1 MSLRHDRLELL
12 DRYLRIATIS
22 RQVTSEM
29 IDAVRGLWRGLGL
42 ELTVLASPDG
52 AGTPA
57 LYGELPGPEGAPTL
71 LLYGHYD
78 VQPTGD
84 PARWQWQGVKCE
96 PFVPAYFVDGRTVE
110 PRSLDDRALEDVVMV
125 GRGGADNKGQHLS
138 NILGAM
144 DAVRAGTVQW
154 KVKIIL
160 DGEEEHGSPNLEA
173 IALAHRD
180 RLAASV
186 LIGSDGPKQRNAP
199 TLVMGV
205 RGLLTVDIVA
215 DNGQATSVHSGNY
228 GNIVPNPV
236 LPLARLVADIEE
248 RTRGFAAAHDA
259 FRREASEVFAKWE
272 DKAVWTPFLRP
283 TVNVNHFM
291 TDGASPTLRR
301 TIIPRSAH
309 ARLDVRLTPDTPLAA
324 IQALVER
331 AVADHQ
337 GRTPGITFTV
347 KTSGQPASYTS
358 PARPEFGWLLR
369 LLEEHWGEEPV
380 ALPVL
385 GGTLPLHVFSDVLG
399 IPCLWIPAA
408 NSNNQQHDVNEH
420 YVLRHFY
427 RQIEVYRAI
436 VSSRPM

>member
-22 RQVTSEM
+22 RQVTAEM
-29 IDAVRGLWRGLGL
+29 IDAVRALWRGLGL
-42 ELTVLASPDG
+42 ELTPLSPPDG

-96 PFVPAYFVDGRTVE
+96 PFVPAYFVDARAVE
-110 PRSLDDRALEDVVMV
+110 PRSLDDRALEDVVVV

-138 NILGAM
+138 NVLGAM
-144 DAVRAGTVQW
+144 DAVRAGTARW

-173 IALAHRD
+173 IARAHRD

-215 DNGQATSVHSGNY
+215 DNGQTTSVHSGNY

-248 RTRGFAAAHDA
+248 RTRGWAAAHDA

-324 IQALVER
+324 IQELVER
-331 AVADHQ
+331 TVGEHQ
-337 GRTPGITFTV
+337 GRTPGITFTL

-369 LLEEHWGEEPV
+369 LLEEHGDEEPV
-380 ALPVL
+380 ALPIL
-385 GGTLPLHVFSDVLG
+385 GGTLPLHVFTDVLG

-420 YVLRHFY
+420 YGLRHFY
-427 RQIEVYRAI
+427 RQTALYAAI

>member
-1 MSLRHDRLELL
+1 
-12 DRYLRIATIS
+12 
-22 RQVTSEM
+22 
-29 IDAVRGLWRGLGL
+29 
-42 ELTVLASPDG
+42 
-52 AGTPA
+52 
-57 LYGELPGPEGAPTL
+57 
-71 LLYGHYD
+71 
-78 VQPTGD
+78 
-84 PARWQWQGVKCE
+84 
-96 PFVPAYFVDGRTVE
+96 
-110 PRSLDDRALEDVVMV
+110 
-125 GRGGADNKGQHLS
+125 
-138 NILGAM
+138 
-144 DAVRAGTVQW
+144 
-154 KVKIIL
+154 
-160 DGEEEHGSPNLEA
+160 
-173 IALAHRD
+173 
-180 RLAASV
+180 
-186 LIGSDGPKQRNAP
+186 
-199 TLVMGV
+199 
-205 RGLLTVDIVA
+205 
-215 DNGQATSVHSGNY
+215 
-228 GNIVPNPV
+228 
-236 LPLARLVADIEE
+236 
-248 RTRGFAAAHDA
+248 
-259 FRREASEVFAKWE
+259 VFAKWE

-301 TIIPRSAH
+301 TIIPHSAH

-324 IQALVER
+324 IQRLVEG

-420 YVLRHFY
+420 YVLRHFF